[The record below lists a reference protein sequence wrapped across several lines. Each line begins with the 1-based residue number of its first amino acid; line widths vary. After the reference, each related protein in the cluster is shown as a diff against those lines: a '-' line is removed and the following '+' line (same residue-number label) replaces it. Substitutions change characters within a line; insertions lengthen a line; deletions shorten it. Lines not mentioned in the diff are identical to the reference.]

1 MVTVAMSKFSPLI
14 GSIRVIVKVSGISNC
29 SSSIIVIV
37 KVLSAESPSAQDNV
51 PVVWM

>member
-1 MVTVAMSKFSPLI
+1 MMIVALSKISPLI
-14 GSIRVIVKVSGISNC
+14 GEVRVIVKVSEPSDL

-37 KVLSAESPSAQDNV
+37 NVLSVESPSAQYNV